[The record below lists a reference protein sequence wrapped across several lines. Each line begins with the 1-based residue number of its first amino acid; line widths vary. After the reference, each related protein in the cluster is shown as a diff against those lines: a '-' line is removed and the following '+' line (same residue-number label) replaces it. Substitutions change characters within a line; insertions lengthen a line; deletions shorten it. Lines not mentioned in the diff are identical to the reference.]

1 MYKFDA
7 KETKDKIVQ
16 WIKDFFEENG
26 KNHIAVIGMSGGKDS
41 SIVAALCVEALGK
54 DRVFGVLMPQGRQL
68 DIGYAREICNY
79 LDINCTIIPIGV
91 AVNVLEYE
99 IDTSMCM
106 EATAQCKS
114 NLPARIRMA
123 TLYDVAYRVNGRVA
137 NTCNLSETLLGW
149 ETRWGDAVGDFAPIK
164 DLTVEEVKAV
174 GYELGIP
181 KKFIEKIPT
190 DGLCSSDDED
200 ALGFKYSVMDRYT
213 RTGEIDDEKVKN
225 KIDERVKNSRFKRKE
240 IPYFNSDLKR
250 YVD

>member
-213 RTGEIDDEKVKN
+213 RTGEIHDEKVKN

>member
-26 KNHIAVIGMSGGKDS
+26 KNHIAVVGISGGKDS

-54 DRVFGVLMPQGRQL
+54 DRVFGVLMPQGRQG
-68 DIGYAREICNY
+68 DIDYSREICEF
-79 LDINCTIIPIGV
+79 LDINRTIVTIGA

-99 IDTSMCM
+99 IDTSMCS

-123 TLYDVAYRVNGRVA
+123 TLYDIAYRVNGRVA
-137 NTCNLSETLLGW
+137 NTCNLSESLLGW

-164 DLTVEEVKAV
+164 DLTVEEVKAI

-190 DGLCSSDDED
+190 DGLCGSDDED

-225 KIDERVKNSRFKRKE
+225 KIDKRVKNSRFKRKE
-240 IPYFNSDLKR
+240 IPYFDSGLKR